1 MRCGQKNPTTTNQAS
16 HGIEWVGP
24 ANESLADLRDGG
36 REAKGKKRIG
46 WDSSRREKPL
56 GTRCH
61 RGCAC
66 GALLSVYIDHK
77 LGVASLGASPKKLVV
92 FWKSHRLRDGVL
104 GTADVQPGWDAG
116 SPWEPRRVV
125 PAPFQSFNHLLTQA
139 GLFLC
144 HSRHNFPRARR
155 RSPVLARRSG
165 LRARRSALFGE
176 PDLLLN

>member
-16 HGIEWVGP
+16 HGIEWVDP

-92 FWKSHRLRDGVL
+92 FWKSHPIAWPQGRCFGHRGCPARLGRGESL
-104 GTADVQPGWDAG
+104 GTAAG
-116 SPWEPRRVV
+116 GPSPFSE
-125 PAPFQSFNHLLTQA
+125 L
-139 GLFLC
+139 
-144 HSRHNFPRARR
+144 
-155 RSPVLARRSG
+155 
-165 LRARRSALFGE
+165 
-176 PDLLLN
+176 